1 MDKKTKILT
10 CAKKLFLEQGYKS
23 TSIQTIANESG
34 ISKGAVYLY
43 FNSKDEILLAIF
55 RMLEEAVWQKVA
67 EINSDPD
74 LSPREK
80 FRQQIVT
87 FYNDILE
94 NLQFNQMM
102 LNESGVELSEA
113 FYNYAREYRYKLQ
126 NAQEQSLLNI
136 YGESVRPWIS
146 DLVIS
151 INGIMQEFDAS
162 ILLDSLELQSE
173 QLADFVCNVADSIVD
188 GLLKTKPGPIFDDE
202 TRKIRSD
209 FLIEIENQKQKE
221 LRKQFEAI
229 TESALE
235 IQLDSEQKEVVDETL
250 NLLKDAVLSREINK
264 VLVKAL
270 LTNLAGI
277 KELKKQIAQL
287 KILLDIK

>member
-10 CAKKLFLEQGYKS
+10 CAKQLFLEQGYKS

-67 EINSDPD
+67 EINSDPN
-74 LSPREK
+74 LSAREK
-80 FRQQIVT
+80 FRRQIVT
-87 FYNDILE
+87 FYNEILE

-126 NAQEQSLLNI
+126 NVQEQSLLNI

-162 ILLDSLELQSE
+162 ILLDNLELQSE
-173 QLADFVCNVADSIVD
+173 QLADFVCHVADSIVA
-188 GLLKTKPGPIFDDE
+188 GLLETKPEPIFGDE
-202 TRKIRSD
+202 ARKIRSD
-209 FLIEIENQKQKE
+209 FLTEIESQKQKK
-221 LRKQFEAI
+221 LQKQFEEIA
-229 TESALE
+229 ESALA
-235 IQLDSEQKEVVDETL
+235 IQLDSEQKEMVDETL
-250 NLLKDAVLSREINK
+250 NLLKDAVLSKEINK
-264 VLVKAL
+264 VLIKAL
-270 LTNLAGI
+270 LTNLTGI
-277 KELKKQIAQL
+277 KELKKQISQL

>member
-10 CAKKLFLEQGYKS
+10 CAKQLFLEQGYKS

-67 EINSDPD
+67 EINSDPN
-74 LSPREK
+74 LSAREK
-80 FRQQIVT
+80 FRRQIVT
-87 FYNDILE
+87 FYNEILE

-126 NAQEQSLLNI
+126 NVQEQSLLNI

-162 ILLDSLELQSE
+162 ILLDNLELQSE
-173 QLADFVCNVADSIVD
+173 QLADFVCHVADSIVA
-188 GLLKTKPGPIFDDE
+188 GLLETKPEPIFGDE
-202 TRKIRSD
+202 ARKIRSD
-209 FLIEIENQKQKE
+209 
-221 LRKQFEAI
+221 
-229 TESALE
+229 
-235 IQLDSEQKEVVDETL
+235 
-250 NLLKDAVLSREINK
+250 
-264 VLVKAL
+264 
-270 LTNLAGI
+270 
-277 KELKKQIAQL
+277 
-287 KILLDIK
+287 